1 MTMHHRTKSR
11 LVWIAV
17 AVVAAMAFVYFSDA
31 AMTWL
36 RVTLHGR

>member
-1 MTMHHRTKSR
+1 MSGRARNRALWM
-11 LVWIAV
+11 
-17 AVVAAMAFVYFSDA
+17 VVALVVVVTVLYFSES

>member
-1 MTMHHRTKSR
+1 MSR
-11 LVWIAV
+11 QSRSTLVWIAV
-17 AVVAAMAFVYFSDA
+17 AAVAIVAFFYLSEG

>member
-1 MTMHHRTKSR
+1 MHQRTKSR
-11 LVWIAV
+11 LIWAAV
-17 AVVAAMAFVYFSDA
+17 AIVALLVFVYASES

>member
-1 MTMHHRTKSR
+1 MSRVGRSRGWMWMTVVVLAM
-11 LVWIAV
+11 V
-17 AVVAAMAFVYFSDA
+17 AFLYFSES

>member
-1 MTMHHRTKSR
+1 MTRTSR
-11 LVWIAV
+11 RLMWTAILLI
-17 AVVAAMAFVYFSDA
+17 AVVAFLYLSES

>member
-1 MTMHHRTKSR
+1 MHPRTKSR
-11 LVWIAV
+11 LIWSAI
-17 AVVAAMAFVYFSDA
+17 VVLALVAFVYASES

>member
-1 MTMHHRTKSR
+1 MHRRTKSR
-11 LVWIAV
+11 LLWTAV
-17 AVVAAMAFVYFSDA
+17 AVVALVAFLYASES

>member
-1 MTMHHRTKSR
+1 MSGRARNRALWMIVA
-11 LVWIAV
+11 LV
-17 AVVAAMAFVYFSDA
+17 VVVTVLYFSES